1 MRKRQLALVTVFSFT
16 ALVSLIMAT
25 GSFTAYA
32 YSNRVMPR
40 VLIAGEKIG
49 GEGIAEASMQIQQR
63 IASLRE
69 APILLN
75 LDGKLTTV
83 TLKELGITP
92 SVTKT
97 VQEKL
102 KSHSSFDWLKFNYWK
117 EFFSPV
123 EGGLAYSIN
132 KTTLRQK
139 LEHKFNIRTIARN
152 ATLRAVDG
160 RLQVIDGRDGRT
172 LDVTQLNAGI
182 DNLLRT
188 GSALPIALDFV
199 KVTPDVSVSDA
210 KEAKAKIEKTLL
222 PIYLKFEQQNFSI
235 TPQDQYGMLDFK
247 VKGEKLRW
255 SASTSSISSYLYS
268 NVAISLNISMRQRT
282 ILAAKN
288 NKVTDKGSEG
298 REVQLA
304 ALAEEVARTIT
315 EHTDT
320 KNSPIQIATRTI
332 PVTDYIITP
341 GYIAG
346 LWKGLYLDINLTQQR
361 IYILDGK
368 NLLASYL
375 ISSGKPGTP
384 TPIGQ
389 FKIVNKASLAE
400 SSLFPGIWMQ
410 MWNGLAR
417 LDSGLV
423 EGYGIHRIPCFNA
436 SCTLKEDA
444 SHLGTPVSHGCIRVQ
459 DDGADWIFAHASVGT
474 KVNIHI

>member
-1 MRKRQLALVTVFSFT
+1 MRKKQLALVTVFSLT
-16 ALVSLIMAT
+16 ALVSLLLAT

-32 YSNRVMPR
+32 YSNKVLPR

-49 GEGIAEASMQIQQR
+49 GQGIVEASTQIQQR

-75 LDGKLTTV
+75 LDGKMTTV

-92 SVTKT
+92 TVTET

-102 KSHSSFDWLKFNYWK
+102 KAHSSFDWLKLNYWQD
-117 EFFSPV
+117 FFSPV
-123 EGGLAYSIN
+123 EGGLTYSVN

-139 LEHKFNIRTIARN
+139 LERKLNIRTIPRN
-152 ATLRAVDG
+152 ATLRVVDG
-160 RLQVIDGRDGRT
+160 KLKVINGRDGRT
-172 LDVTQLNAGI
+172 LDVTELNSGI
-182 DNLLRT
+182 NNFLRT
-188 GSALPIALDFV
+188 GSALPIPLAFI
-199 KVTPDVSVSDA
+199 KVAPDVSDSDA
-210 KEAKAKIEKTLL
+210 EETKAKIEKTLV
-222 PIYLKFEQQNFSI
+222 PIYLRFEQQNFSI
-235 TPQDQYGMLDFK
+235 PPQDQYGLLDFK
-247 VKGEKLRW
+247 VKGERLRW

-320 KNSPIQIATRTI
+320 QKSPIQIATRTI

-341 GYIAG
+341 GYVAG
-346 LWKGLYLDINLTQQR
+346 LWKGIYLDINLTQQR
-361 IYILDGK
+361 IYVLEGK
-368 NLLASYL
+368 KLLASYV

-384 TPIGQ
+384 TPVGQ

-400 SSLFPGIWMQ
+400 SGLFPGIWMQ
-410 MWNGLAR
+410 DWNGLAR
-417 LDSGLV
+417 LSSGLV
-423 EGYGIHRIPCFNA
+423 EGYGVHKIPCFNA
-436 SCTLKEDA
+436 SCSLKEDS
-444 SHLGTPVSHGCIRVQ
+444 SHLGTPVSHGCIRVE
-459 DDGADWIFAHASVGT
+459 DNGAEWIFKHAPVGT
-474 KVNIHI
+474 KVNIHV